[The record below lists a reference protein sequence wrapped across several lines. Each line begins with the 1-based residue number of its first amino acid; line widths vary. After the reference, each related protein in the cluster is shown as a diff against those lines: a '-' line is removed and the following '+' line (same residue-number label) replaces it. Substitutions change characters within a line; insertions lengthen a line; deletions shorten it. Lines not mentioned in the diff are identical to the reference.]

1 MANLEFY
8 VCPRKC
14 TTMHHIQVCNNAK
27 EVEVGNILDIVH
39 EQQEYAIK
47 FRLPFLAIISKFT
60 TKSFQNRAQSL
71 K

>member
-1 MANLEFY
+1 MANLEVC

-14 TTMHHIQVCNNAK
+14 TTMHHIQVCNNVK
-27 EVEVGNILDIVH
+27 EVEVGNILEVVH

-47 FRLPFLAIISKFT
+47 LRLPFLAIISKFT
-60 TKSFQNRAQSL
+60 TKSFKNRAHSL